1 MAFPHCAHTQ
11 IYSETIRNT
20 FMCAFP
26 PHTLKLTSTQIQN
39 CCGYKINQGV
49 LPGFRFEEVQ
59 SQIGKLE
66 ITLVT
71 MGNNLFLHS
80 FVTVFNRFLF
90 NNNNGISDAVPI
102 FTGTFTGIF
111 HKCQNR
117 INSSCEFVLTV

>member
-1 MAFPHCAHTQ
+1 M
-11 IYSETIRNT
+11 Y
-20 FMCAFP
+20 AFP
-26 PHTLKLTSTQIQN
+26 PHILKLTSTQIQN

-59 SQIGKLE
+59 SQIEKLE

-80 FVTVFNRFLF
+80 FVTDFNWLLC

-102 FTGTFTGIF
+102 LTGTFTGIF
-111 HKCQNR
+111 HKFTNVK
-117 INSSCEFVLTV
+117 IESTAVVKSF